1 MAPGNK
7 RIDKVSQ
14 QRTCSMIA
22 KEKKSSPLSVSHDI
36 QAGRRFDLLSIA
48 IIFLLTV
55 IVYANS
61 INNDFTNW
69 DDPGLVIENSAIR
82 SLSVENLLSIFTPQ
96 PGLTYQP
103 VRVLSYAID
112 YFFWQ
117 LNPAGYH
124 LGNTL
129 LHGLAAV
136 ILYFLLASILEQMG
150 EESPGKSVRTIA
162 LFAVLL
168 FVVHPVNVE
177 SVAWVSSRKYGL
189 LAFFTFL
196 SFYLYLK
203 SAEVDKPKI
212 LLYLFSIITY
222 ILALLSSPF
231 AVVLPGLII
240 LYDFCR
246 SSKSKYL
253 DILKSRL
260 RYYILYIVLGF
271 AHFLLLMKMVSTGP
285 NPAVKEHYA
294 GKAIYTL
301 LTMIRVLYD
310 YLRNLLIPIW
320 LNNRY
325 IDKVSSSLFDYKII
339 ISIVFLI
346 VIFIFIFKQ
355 LKSDKKIFIFCLGW
369 FFITLL
375 PVSNI
380 IPISTKMADRYL
392 YLPAVGFF
400 VLFSVWLHSL
410 AGICFAG
417 KFRRLFSLSLVIPL
431 IFAFSY
437 LTIQRNKVWANSLTL
452 WQNSLSQAPH
462 NPLAHLNLG
471 EAMYEQERIDEA
483 VSHYWQALRIKP
495 DYAEVYNNLGVALAD
510 QERFEAAIDNYLKAL
525 KIEPQLAAAHSNLGV
540 ALAKVGKHEGAL
552 FHSRKALQLEPRYA
566 GGYNNLG
573 NVLAQQG
580 KMEEAVANYS
590 LALQLNPGYADAHN
604 NLAVALARLGRY
616 QEATSHHHE
625 ALRLKPNTAEAHNNL
640 GVTLKNMGQLKP
652 AMEHFLMALQ
662 LSPEYAD
669 PHNNLGDVFLRL
681 GKLDEAVAHFSRA
694 LEIRANFPEAQNNL
708 GVALAR
714 QGRFNEAIGHFN
726 EALRLKPDYLQARAN
741 LDIALQMLGRAN
753 ETATTGE
760 IP

>member
-1 MAPGNK
+1 MATGNK

-14 QRTCSMIA
+14 QETCSMIT
-22 KEKKSSPLSVSHDI
+22 KEKRSSPLSVSHDI
-36 QAGRRFDLLSIA
+36 QTGRRFDLLSIA
-48 IIFLLTV
+48 IILLLTV

-61 INNDFTNW
+61 IENDFTNW
-69 DDPGLVIENSAIR
+69 DDPGLVIENLSIR
-82 SLSVENLLSIFTPQ
+82 SLNVDNLLSIFTPR

-112 YFFWQ
+112 YFFWK
-117 LNPAGYH
+117 LNPVGYH
-124 LGNTL
+124 LENIL
-129 LHGLAAV
+129 LHALSAI
-136 ILYFLLASILEQMG
+136 ILYLLLTTVLIQMRQG
-150 EESPGKSVRTIA
+150 CSRESNRTIA

-168 FVVHPVNVE
+168 FVAHPVNVE
-177 SVAWVSSRKYGL
+177 AVAWIASRKYVL
-189 LAFFTFL
+189 MSFFTFL
-196 SFYLYLK
+196 SFYLYVK
-203 SAEVDKPKI
+203 SADKSKGYI
-212 LLYLFSIITY
+212 LQYSLSIFAYL
-222 ILALLSSPF
+222 LALLSSPF
-231 AVVLPGLII
+231 GIVLPALLL
-240 LYDFCR
+240 LYDYCR
-246 SSKSKYL
+246 STEMNFL
-253 DILKSRL
+253 TILKERL
-260 RYYILYIVLGF
+260 RYYIPYVFLGIGQ
-271 AHFLLLMKMVSTGP
+271 FLLLMHVLSAGS
-285 NPAVKEHYA
+285 NPTVKEHHA
-294 GKAIYTL
+294 GKYIYTL
-301 LTMIRVLYD
+301 FTMLRVLYD
-310 YLRNLLIPIW
+310 YMKNLLLPIW

-325 IDKVSSSLFDYKII
+325 IDYVSISIFEYKII
-339 ISIVFLI
+339 FSIILLVIISILI
-346 VIFIFIFKQ
+346 LRQ
-355 LKSDKKIFIFCLGW
+355 LKSRKRLTVFCLGW

-392 YLPAVGFF
+392 YLPGVGLF
-400 VLFSVWLHSL
+400 VLFSVGLHSL

-417 KFRRLFSLSLVIPL
+417 KFRRIISLSLVIPL

-483 VSHYWQALRIKP
+483 VSYYWQALRLKP

-616 QEATSHHHE
+616 QEATTHHHE

-694 LEIRANFPEAQNNL
+694 LEIRANFPEAHNNL

-753 ETATTGE
+753 ETTTTGE